1 VGTGGAGSGSATGTG
16 DDGFATVWAVGVIAM
31 VMVLAGLVAGVGA
44 ALVTRH
50 RAEAAADLA
59 ALSGAVHAVS
69 GEEAA
74 CARARWVTDHMGVS
88 LSGCRLSGWDVTV
101 HVAAHP
107 PSFIGAFGPAESA
120 ARAGPVGNGQTV
132 GLTR

>member
-1 VGTGGAGSGSATGTG
+1 MRSG
-16 DDGFATVWAVGVIAM
+16 DDGIATVWAAGVIAV
-31 VMVLAGLVAGVGA
+31 VMVLASLVAGVGA
-44 ALVTRH
+44 AMVTRH

-74 CARARWVTDHMGVS
+74 CARAQRVADRMRVE
-88 LSGCRLSGWDVTV
+88 LVGCRLSGWDVSV
-101 HVAAHP
+101 HVAARP
-107 PSFIGAFGPAESA
+107 PSFVAAFGPAESA

-132 GLTR
+132 GLAR

>member
-1 VGTGGAGSGSATGTG
+1 MRSGDEGV
-16 DDGFATVWAVGVIAM
+16 ATVWAAGVIAM

-74 CARARWVTDHMGVS
+74 CARARWVADRMRVEVV
-88 LSGCRLSGWDVTV
+88 GCRLSGWDVSV
-101 HVAAHP
+101 HVAARP
-107 PSFIGAFGPAESA
+107 PTFIAAFGPAEST

-132 GLTR
+132 GLAR